1 MDLKKLKG
9 IIVEKS
15 ISQLE
20 LAKSMGLT
28 PQTLNRKLNGKS
40 NFSII
45 EADTI
50 SKLLEIDEPCKI
62 FFSKT

>member
-1 MDLKKLKG
+1 MNLKKLKG
-9 IIVEKS
+9 LIVEKS

-40 NFSII
+40 EFSIV

-50 SKLLEIDEPCKI
+50 SKLLGISDPCKF
-62 FFSKT
+62 FFS

>member
-1 MDLKKLKG
+1 MNLKKLKG
-9 IIVEKS
+9 LIVEKS

-40 NFSII
+40 EFSIV
-45 EADTI
+45 EADTK
-50 SKLLEIDEPCKI
+50 SKLLGIYDPCKI
-62 FFSKT
+62 FFS

>member
-1 MDLKKLKG
+1 MNLKKLKG
-9 IIVEKS
+9 LIVEKS

-40 NFSII
+40 EFSIV

-50 SKLLEIDEPCKI
+50 SKLLGISVPCKI
-62 FFSKT
+62 FFS